1 MKKCSPFSLAFT
13 VAVLLSVN
21 MILGSSPAYAAQ
33 NAQELLAEIENLP
46 LRLRQFTSVTVKAP
60 NFNPKKNTT
69 LNWKTG
75 LDVHQGSSGPLA
87 QDLITFIDSQL
98 SKQLQEKGYR
108 IIPENAQSP
117 YFIQAIA
124 ALGGQPEDE
133 AMVTTIGLSPG
144 LGGHSVY
151 LDTGSLAL
159 LFVDKSNNE
168 IVWRA
173 KVQVFTDQSLSE
185 AIQKERIKM
194 AIAELLSGLPNV
206 Q

>member
-1 MKKCSPFSLAFT
+1 MTA
-13 VAVLLSVN
+13 
-21 MILGSSPAYAAQ
+21 GSSPAYAEPS
-33 NAQELLAEIENLP
+33 AQELLAEIENLP

-75 LDVHQGSSGPLA
+75 LDVHQSGTGPLP

-98 SKQLQEKGYR
+98 SIHLQEKGYR
-108 IIPENAQSP
+108 IVPENAESP

-124 ALGGQPEDE
+124 ALGGQPDDE
-133 AMVTTIGLSPG
+133 TMVKTIGLSPG

-173 KVQVFTDQSLSE
+173 KVQVFTDQSLSG
-185 AIQKERIKM
+185 AVRKERMKM
-194 AIAELLSGLPNV
+194 AIAELLSELPNV